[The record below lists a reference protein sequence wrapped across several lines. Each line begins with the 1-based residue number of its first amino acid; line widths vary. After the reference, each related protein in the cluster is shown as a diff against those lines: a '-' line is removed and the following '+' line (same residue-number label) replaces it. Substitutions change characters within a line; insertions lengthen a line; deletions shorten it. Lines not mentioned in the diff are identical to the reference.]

1 MPSSPQHLV
10 ASLFTLSA
18 VSLRL
23 HVLAMAA
30 MTDATGN
37 CCFMTDSPLLHWL
50 SQKMIGAEPAEQAT
64 YAAATYADDDDDA
77 AGDDDNDT
85 FESETSTLTEV
96 ILLYYT
102 VGLTNRS
109 CASSCGCHWCAD
121 AWVQVPFQTLLCCVT
136 QQEQELL
143 TGDLEPIAQSE
154 LDNPQTTSLGISDDD
169 DEATPEAGGPLPS

>member
-1 MPSSPQHLV
+1 VLVATDMPSSPQCLSALLV
-10 ASLFTLSA
+10 TLSA

-23 HVLAMAA
+23 HVLTMAA

-37 CCFMTDSPLLHWL
+37 CCFMTDSPLLLWL

-96 ILLYYT
+96 ILSSHTT
-102 VGLTNRS
+102 VLMRVVR
-109 CASSCGCHWCAD
+109 
-121 AWVQVPFQTLLCCVT
+121 VQL
-136 QQEQELL
+136 
-143 TGDLEPIAQSE
+143 
-154 LDNPQTTSLGISDDD
+154 
-169 DEATPEAGGPLPS
+169 